1 MKVFIVE
8 KYDFDVYDEYLPCK
22 VFSSVEAVEDFMNV
36 QAELGGLEEDK
47 FRLNIVKSDVF
58 THYDIFK
65 KDGFTDMYRVYE
77 MEVE

>member
-1 MKVFIVE
+1 MKVFVVE

-47 FRLNIVKSDVF
+47 FRINTVKSDVF
-58 THYDIFK
+58 THYDVFK
-65 KDGFTDMYRVYE
+65 KDGYTDMYCVYE